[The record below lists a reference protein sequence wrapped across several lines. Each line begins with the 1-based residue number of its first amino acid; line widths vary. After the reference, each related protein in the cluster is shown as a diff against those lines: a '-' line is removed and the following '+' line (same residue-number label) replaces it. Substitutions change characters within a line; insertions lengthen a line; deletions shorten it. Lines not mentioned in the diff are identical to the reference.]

1 MMVGFDARAAF
12 LDPHRGFGRVTA
24 SLAAALLR
32 AAPGTVVVF
41 VPHGAR
47 VPPEWYPLAAR
58 IVQLRRPRRAA
69 FLADPLAW
77 RWTLGRRRVEVLH
90 LPAWGVPPGLSG
102 PVVATFHD
110 ATPFRFPSPPS
121 RWQRL
126 RARLGIRS
134 LRRATLVHA
143 CSHHAAGELATYAG
157 VPAARVRVVYWGVGA
172 PFRPSPSPL
181 PPRHLLFVGGD
192 EPHKNLALVVEALTG
207 VAAPPL
213 LAVVPAGANSRV
225 ASLLQPLTSA
235 GRAAVAVAVGDD
247 EMVALY
253 QQAVAT
259 LVPSRN
265 EGFGLP
271 ALEAMACGSPVL
283 AANCGALPEVC
294 GNAALL
300 LDPDDP
306 APWREAIAALGQDA
320 SRRAALAEAGLAR
333 AATFTWERCAA
344 ALLEVYR
351 EAIRLASS

>member
-1 MMVGFDARAAF
+1 MTFGFDARAAF

-24 SLAAALLR
+24 SLAQALLETS
-32 AAPGTVVVF
+32 PGTLAVF

-47 VPPEWYPLAAR
+47 VPPAWYPLAAR

-77 RWTLGRRRVEVLH
+77 RWTLARQPVAMLH
-90 LPAWGVPPGLSG
+90 LPAWGVPPALPGA
-102 PVVATFHD
+102 VVATFHD

-143 CSHHAAGELATYAG
+143 VSRHAAGELAAFAG
-157 VPAARVRVVYWGVGA
+157 VPAERVRVVHWGVGA
-172 PFRPSPSPL
+172 PFRPSPTPL

-192 EPHKNLALVVEALTG
+192 EPHKNLALLVAALDG
-207 VAAPPL
+207 LAAPPL
-213 LAVVPAGANSRV
+213 LVVAPAGARQRV
-225 ASLLQPLTSA
+225 ASLLQPLAAA
-235 GRAAVAVAVGDD
+235 GRAAVAVALGDE
-247 EMVALY
+247 EMAALY

-259 LVPSRN
+259 LIPSRN

-294 GNAALL
+294 GSAALL
-300 LDPDDP
+300 LDPEDP
-306 APWREAIAALGQDA
+306 APWREAVAALCQDA
-320 SRRAALAEAGLAR
+320 SRRNDLAEAGRAR
-333 AATFTWERCAA
+333 AAAFTWERCAA

-351 EAIRLASS
+351 EAIRRASS